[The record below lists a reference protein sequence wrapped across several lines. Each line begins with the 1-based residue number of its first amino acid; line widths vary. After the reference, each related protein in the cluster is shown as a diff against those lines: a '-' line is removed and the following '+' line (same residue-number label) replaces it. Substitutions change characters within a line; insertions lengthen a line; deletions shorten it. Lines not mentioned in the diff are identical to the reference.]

1 MSHVA
6 SRTVARPPKKPKKGE
21 LFRVHVFLPAE
32 LVELLD
38 QVAEK
43 LSADDVGR
51 FTTRATRTEA
61 IRVLLVEALRK
72 RGLLK

>member
-21 LFRVHVFLPAE
+21 LFRVHVFLPPEVVE
-32 LVELLD
+32 LVDE
-38 QVAEK
+38 VAEK
-43 LSADDVGR
+43 LSADDIGR

>member
-6 SRTVARPPKKPKKGE
+6 SWTVARPPKKPKKGE
-21 LFRVHVFLPAE
+21 LFRVHVFLSAE

-43 LSADDVGR
+43 LSADDIGR

-61 IRVLLVEALRK
+61 IRVLLVEGLRNC
-72 RGLLK
+72 GLLK

>member
-1 MSHVA
+1 MRGTRS
-6 SRTVARPPKKPKKGE
+6 SD
-21 LFRVHVFLPAE
+21 FRQPRQIV
-32 LVELLD
+32 D

-43 LSADDVGR
+43 LSADDLGR

-72 RGLLK
+72 RGMLK